1 MHDEQCEI
9 PIVFL
14 FWTRIK
20 DSWKKETVESVGAL
34 RKKDSDISHTDAVEQ
49 VNWNCLS
56 MQNFITL
63 KLYYVRFNDT
73 YDTRY
78 LNFI

>member
-1 MHDEQCEI
+1 MHDGKYEI
-9 PIVFL
+9 PVVFP

-20 DSWKKETVESVGAL
+20 ESRKKESVESVGAL
-34 RKKDSDISHTDAVEQ
+34 KKK
-49 VNWNCLS
+49 VNWNCSS

-78 LNFI
+78 WNFI

>member
-1 MHDEQCEI
+1 MHDEKCEI
-9 PIVFL
+9 PVVFP
-14 FWTRIK
+14 FQTRIK
-20 DSWKKETVESVGAL
+20 ESRKKESVESVGAL
-34 RKKDSDISHTDAVEQ
+34 KKNKRKKDSYIPHTDAVEQ
-49 VNWNCLS
+49 VNRNCSS

-78 LNFI
+78 